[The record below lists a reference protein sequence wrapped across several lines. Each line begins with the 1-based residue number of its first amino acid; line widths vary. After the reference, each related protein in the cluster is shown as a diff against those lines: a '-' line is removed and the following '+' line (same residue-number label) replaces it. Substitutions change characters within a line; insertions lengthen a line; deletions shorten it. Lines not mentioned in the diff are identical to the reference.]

1 MSDLLS
7 IGVSGLNVSK
17 KALETTGHNM
27 ANANTEGYSRQKV
40 VQTSNTPISKG
51 GLVHGTGAR
60 IVNINRVHD
69 EFIEKRLNASI
80 SEHEYFQER
89 SLQLEQVENIFNE
102 IDNEGLNKILNRFY
116 NSFRDLANQPENE
129 TIRSVV
135 RDNASLVTK
144 DFRRIR

>member
-17 KALETTGHNM
+17 KALETTGHNL
-27 ANANTEGYSRQKV
+27 ANANTEGYSRQRV
-40 VQTSNTPISKG
+40 SQTTNTPISKG
-51 GLVHGTGAR
+51 GLIHGSGAR

-69 EFIEKRLNASI
+69 TFVEKRLNSTI
-80 SEHEYFQER
+80 SEHEFFKER

-116 NSFRDLANQPENE
+116 KFR
-129 TIRSVV
+129 
-135 RDNASLVTK
+135 
-144 DFRRIR
+144 